1 VLHVSL
7 WHDFFQASALD
18 AFARLQAARGDQK
31 LIVLDGT
38 HYDVD
43 DPALWPS
50 RPMFSWFDHHLK
62 DAANGVPGW
71 PAVQYSVSGQA
82 ALGMR
87 SAAAWPPAGSTPTV
101 VALAPPSRALV
112 ADPAT
117 PAPTLGGSHLTI
129 SAGMQDQRPLLAR
142 ADVIELRGT
151 VLSAATLM
159 AGAASAQIDVL
170 EAGAGDVVVKLVER
184 RPDGEVRLLRESV
197 VALSGPGTQRV
208 DFAPLAYAFDA
219 GSAPGLVLAGA
230 SLPAFVSQTPALAGS
245 VRVGGARLVLPRL
258 DE

>member
-1 VLHVSL
+1 
-7 WHDFFQASALD
+7 
-18 AFARLQAARGDQK
+18 
-31 LIVLDGT
+31 
-38 HYDVD
+38 
-43 DPALWPS
+43 
-50 RPMFSWFDHHLK
+50 
-62 DAANGVPGW
+62 
-71 PAVQYSVSGQA
+71 
-82 ALGMR
+82 MR
-87 SAAAWPPAGSTPTV
+87 RAAAWPPAGSMPV
-101 VALAPPSRALV
+101 VVELAAPSRALV

-117 PAPTLGGSHLTI
+117 PAPTLGGSHLTV

-151 VLSAATLM
+151 ALPAATLM

-170 EAGAGDVVVKLVER
+170 EAGAGDIVVKLVDR

-197 VALSGPGTQRV
+197 AALSGPGTQRV

-230 SLPAFVSQTPALAGS
+230 SLPAFVSQTPAGAGS
-245 VRVGGARLVLPRL
+245 VRVGGAQLVLPRL